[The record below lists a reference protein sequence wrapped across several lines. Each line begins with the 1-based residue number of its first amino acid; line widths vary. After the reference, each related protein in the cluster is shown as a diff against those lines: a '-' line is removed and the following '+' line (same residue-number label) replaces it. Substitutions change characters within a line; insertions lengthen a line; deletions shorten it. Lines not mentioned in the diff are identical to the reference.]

1 MRWSVVMCVNPKG
14 FPPFPCSSE
23 GGARGGDFLPG
34 VLLLP
39 FPFLFARREKY
50 LSATLSPGKKLV
62 TDNGTS
68 YVYRTSQHTVTP
80 YAITTL

>member
-1 MRWSVVMCVNPKG
+1 MCVNPKG

-39 FPFLFARREKY
+39 FPFLFARKEKY
-50 LSATLSPGKKLV
+50 LSNVLSSEKKMV
-62 TDNGTS
+62 TDNGTCP
-68 YVYRTSQHTVTP
+68 VYRTAQRAVTP
-80 YAITTL
+80 

>member
-1 MRWSVVMCVNPKG
+1 MRWSVAMCVNPKG

-23 GGARGGDFLPG
+23 GGARGGDFLLG

-39 FPFLFARREKY
+39 FPFLFARREKV
-50 LSATLSPGKKLV
+50 V
-62 TDNGTS
+62 TDNATR

-80 YAITTL
+80 